1 MKYELYF
8 EYENKKAENEA
19 SEKVY
24 KEYESGKIGYYH
36 LPESSQKY
44 KDIKFNIEY
53 NEIVIIGIGGSS
65 LGAKAIY
72 EMIKNKYNVKKI
84 IFLENPDP
92 IDISSK
98 FKKITKPLFFVIS
111 KSGKTIETI
120 SIFKEVIQYFDL
132 KKGAENLKVITDPN
146 SPLEKFAKEWN
157 LEFFNIPKNVGGRF
171 SVLSAV
177 GMVPLKAAGV
187 DIIKILNGAKNF
199 RDRFFEKKE
208 NHLLKKAAFYAR
220 NYKIYPV
227 NVLFA
232 YATLLNAFKEWFVQL
247 FGESLGKNGK
257 EIMPVGHIGSIDQHS
272 FLQLLMEGMGHKTIT
287 FLKINNFEVDLKIPD
302 IHLPHLE
309 ATDFVNGRSFEE
321 LINKECE
328 STKEA
333 LLAKEYP
340 IDEITMDKLTLE
352 NIGELIMY
360 YEILTSAI
368 GGLLEINT
376 YNQPGVEIG
385 KTILRNK
392 F

>member
-1 MKYELYF
+1 LKYNIHFDFDDEKILKNA
-8 EYENKKAENEA
+8 YEITL
-19 SEKVY
+19 
-24 KEYESGKIGYYH
+24 KEYESNKIGYYH
-36 LPESSQKY
+36 LPEDSLKF
-44 KDIKFNIEY
+44 KDISFGGFD
-53 NEIVIIGIGGSS
+53 EIAIIGIGGSS
-65 LGAKAIY
+65 LGTKSIY
-72 EMIKNKYNVKKI
+72 EMIKNTIPIKKI
-84 IFLENPDP
+84 YFLENPDP
-92 IDISSK
+92 VDIQNK
-98 FKKITKPLFFVIS
+98 FNKLKNPLFFVIS

-120 SIFKEVIQYFDL
+120 SIFKKVIQHFNIT
-132 KKGAENLKVITDPN
+132 KNSKNVKVITDPN

-157 LEFFNIPKNVGGRF
+157 LEYFNIPKNVGGRF

-177 GMVPLKAAGV
+177 GMVPLRAAGV
-187 DIIKILNGAKNF
+187 EIEKILKGAKEF
-199 RDRFFEKKE
+199 RNRYFEKQE
-208 NHLLKKAAFYAR
+208 THLLKKAAFYA
-220 NYKIYPV
+220 KKQKHYPV

-232 YATLLNAFKEWFVQL
+232 YATILNAFKEWFVQL

-272 FLQLLMEGMGHKTIT
+272 FLQLLMEGMGKKTIT
-287 FLKINNFEVDLKIPD
+287 FLKIEDFNPDLVIPD
-302 IHLPHLE
+302 IKLPHLQE
-309 ATDFVNGRSFEE
+309 TDFVNARTFSE

-328 STKEA
+328 ATKEA

-340 IDEITMDKLTLE
+340 VDEIIMPSITLE

-368 GGLLEINT
+368 GGLMEINA

>member
-1 MKYELYF
+1 MQYNLF
-8 EYENKKAENEA
+8 FDYENKKAEKEA
-19 SEKVY
+19 FEKVN
-24 KEYESGKIGYYH
+24 KEYESRKIGYYH
-36 LPESSQKY
+36 LPDTSIKF
-44 KDIKFNIEY
+44 KDIEFNIDY

-72 EMIKNKYNVKKI
+72 EMIKNKFKIKKI

-92 IDISSK
+92 IDLYSK
-98 FKKITKPLFFVIS
+98 FKKISKPLFFIIS

-120 SIFKEVIQYFDL
+120 SIFKKVIKHFEL
-132 KKGAENLKVITDPN
+132 KKGAKNLKIITDSN
-146 SPLEKFAKEWN
+146 SPLEKFAIEWN
-157 LEFFNIPKNVGGRF
+157 LEVFNIPKNVGGRF

-177 GMVPLKAAGV
+177 GMVPLKAAGI
-187 DIIKILNGAKNF
+187 DIEKILIGAKNF

-208 NHLLKKAAFYAR
+208 NHLLKKASFYAR

-227 NVLFA
+227 NILFA
-232 YATLLNAFKEWFVQL
+232 YATILNAFKEWYVQL

-257 EIMPVGHIGSIDQHS
+257 EIMPIGHIGSIDQHS

-287 FLKINNFEVDLKIPD
+287 FLKIDDFEVNLKIPD
-302 IHLPHLE
+302 IKLPHLE

-340 IDEITMDKLTLE
+340 INEIIMDKLTLE

-360 YEILTSAI
+360 FEILTCAI
-368 GGLLEINT
+368 GGLLEVNT